1 MLDLID
7 EIGDEPEVVQPAE
20 GEEEATPGQVE
31 AGSEEDK
38 VMNQFF
44 QEVEQIQ
51 AAITTIRRNVR
62 SIQQLS
68 NDLVVGTVGE
78 DASEKKTAEM
88 NSLLS
93 ETKGIVERTQKRLEK
108 MAESNKA
115 DEEDPKKR
123 VKAEL
128 RIRKN
133 MHGTLV
139 SKFSD
144 VTRQFADVQT
154 DYQQSMKDRMARQC
168 KVVNPDLTAEEIDEI
183 VEAGS
188 SAVFQD
194 AILEHDLRDKA
205 TEALAYVEKKH
216 NDIVK
221 LGQSIEELH
230 QLFLDLAT
238 LVAANGELINQ
249 IEDNCQLAAEYTAQG
264 LESINKTAVIQKKSR
279 KKLCAII
286 WIAAIA
292 IIVIVIVCVIF
303 LGF

>member
-1 MLDLID
+1 
-7 EIGDEPEVVQPAE
+7 
-20 GEEEATPGQVE
+20 VE
-31 AGSEEDK
+31 AAPEEDK
-38 VMNQFF
+38 VMAQFF

-88 NSLLS
+88 NSLLT

-108 MAESNKA
+108 MAEQNKA
-115 DEEDPKKR
+115 DEEDPDQCD
-123 VKAEL
+123 KAEL

-144 VTRQFADVQT
+144 ITRQFADVQS

-168 KVVNPDLTAEEIDEI
+168 KVVNPDLTTEEIDQI
-183 VEAGS
+183 VEAGN

-216 NDIVK
+216 NEIVK
-221 LGQSIEELH
+221 LGESIEQLH
-230 QLFLDLAT
+230 QLFLDLST

-249 IEDNCQLAAEYTAQG
+249 IEDNCQLAAEYTSEG
-264 LESINKTAVIQKKSR
+264 LQSINNTAVIQKKSR

-286 WIAAIA
+286 WIAVVA
-292 IIVIVIVCVIF
+292 IIVIVIVVSVVTSIF
-303 LGF
+303 